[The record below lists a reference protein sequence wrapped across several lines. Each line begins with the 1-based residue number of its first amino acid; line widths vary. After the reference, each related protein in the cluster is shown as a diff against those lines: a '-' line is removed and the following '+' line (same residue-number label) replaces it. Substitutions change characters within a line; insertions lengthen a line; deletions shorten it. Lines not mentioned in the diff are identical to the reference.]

1 MGIGLSCL
9 GFGAA
14 SWITSTIVSCFSA
27 AACTLACK
35 SCNCNNSIA
44 TRVGFAIIFLL
55 NSMLA
60 WFMLSDWAI
69 KQLEK
74 MTYDYLHLNCPEG
87 TCYGVLA
94 VHRIC
99 FALSLFHFILGLSVI
114 GVHNTRDKRASIQN
128 GWWGPKILLWITFVV
143 VCFFIPNEFFMFWGN
158 YMAIIGA
165 TLFILFGLVLLVDC
179 AYTWNERCLER
190 WADSDDNK
198 WKYILIGST
207 LTLYIGA
214 LILTILMYK
223 YFAGSQCH
231 MNQFFI
237 TFNLILCCLV
247 TFLSIHPTVQEQNSQ
262 SGLSQSSMVVIY
274 STYLIVSA
282 VVNEPDDNLCNPLI
296 RSRGTQTATM
306 ITGALFTF
314 LAIAYSTSRAA
325 TQGKAL
331 ITKSDYHPLNTA
343 TAVPLVTNI
352 PNGSSPS
359 SGRSDALL
367 AAVES
372 GAIPHSALDDDDDDD
387 DSYDNRDD
395 ERNGVA
401 YSYAFFHV
409 VFAIAAMYVAMLLT
423 NWNTISTS
431 NSDELVIIGQSY
443 TAVWVK
449 TVSSWVCLL
458 IYAWTL
464 VAPVIFP
471 ERFLE
476 YQ

>member
-1 MGIGLSCL
+1 
-9 GFGAA
+9 
-14 SWITSTIVSCFSA
+14 
-27 AACTLACK
+27 
-35 SCNCNNSIA
+35 
-44 TRVGFAIIFLL
+44 
-55 NSMLA
+55 
-60 WFMLSDWAI
+60 
-69 KQLEK
+69 
-74 MTYDYLHLNCPEG
+74 
-87 TCYGVLA
+87 
-94 VHRIC
+94 
-99 FALSLFHFILGLSVI
+99 
-114 GVHNTRDKRASIQN
+114 
-128 GWWGPKILLWITFVV
+128 
-143 VCFFIPNEFFMFWGN
+143 
-158 YMAIIGA
+158 MAIIGA

-179 AYTWNERCLER
+179 AYTWNEKCLER
-190 WADSDDNK
+190 WDESGDNK

-247 TFLSIHPTVQEQNSQ
+247 TFLSVHPTVQEQNSQ

-274 STYLIVSA
+274 STYLIASA
-282 VVNEPDDNLCNPLI
+282 VVNEPDDHFCNPLI

-352 PNGSSPS
+352 PNGSSSS

-367 AAVES
+367 AAVET
-372 GAIPHSALDDDDDDD
+372 
-387 DSYDNRDD
+387 
-395 ERNGVA
+395 
-401 YSYAFFHV
+401 
-409 VFAIAAMYVAMLLT
+409 MYVAMLLT

-458 IYAWTL
+458 IFAWTL
-464 VAPVIFP
+464 VAPVVFP
-471 ERFLE
+471 ERFTE